1 MDFSRTG
8 EEDVVEPRARQL
20 EVALHHLRRWCRQQ
34 RSPPK
39 TILKP
44 GPPGPA
50 QALKPS
56 SESRRPYILGLS
68 KSTTASRKSVLPS
81 QETKPYVLN
90 SLDCSENGPHVTVTN
105 NGSIMKTICGEF

>member
-1 MDFSRTG
+1 MAAPFKVCYKLFESSAEACDFSRTG

-20 EVALHHLRRWCRQQ
+20 EVALHHLRRWCRQR

-56 SESRRPYILGLS
+56 S
-68 KSTTASRKSVLPS
+68 V
-81 QETKPYVLN
+81 
-90 SLDCSENGPHVTVTN
+90 
-105 NGSIMKTICGEF
+105 